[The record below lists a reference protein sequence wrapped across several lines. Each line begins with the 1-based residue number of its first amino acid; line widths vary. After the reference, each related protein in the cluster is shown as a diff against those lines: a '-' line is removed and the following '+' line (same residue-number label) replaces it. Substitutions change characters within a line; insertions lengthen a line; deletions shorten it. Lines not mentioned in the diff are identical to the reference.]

1 MLYEISDE
9 SEKSKTRNG
18 NTQIEKAK
26 PKVKRKNRLSPA
38 QIEQWKKEQEA
49 QKQ

>member
-1 MLYEISDE
+1 M
-9 SEKSKTRNG
+9 
-18 NTQIEKAK
+18 EKAQ
-26 PKVKRKNRLSPA
+26 PKVKRKNRFSPA